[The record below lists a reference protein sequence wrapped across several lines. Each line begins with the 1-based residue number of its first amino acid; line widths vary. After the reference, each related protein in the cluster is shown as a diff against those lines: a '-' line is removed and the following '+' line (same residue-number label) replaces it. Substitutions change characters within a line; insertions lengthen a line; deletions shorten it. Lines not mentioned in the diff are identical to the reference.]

1 MESMAR
7 LSEQNAALRVRL
19 DSAEQFTARTLM
31 RATRLAQVIAV
42 LGNDADLETTTGRAA
57 VELAELFSCDMA
69 LLLLESPDGLQ
80 VAGHWGVRACDL
92 PSDGSGLRA
101 LEVIAAQRSVG
112 IASSA
117 VVTLPHWLDSYEPQH
132 VAWGRLLVGDESLGL
147 MVLIRRADEPFQV
160 SEENELRAIT
170 YRIAL
175 AVENG
180 LLHRHMRSQLAQLHR
195 LQELTADLAGM
206 IEPEAVGQRI
216 ADTLVAEAGV
226 TASMVMLERAG
237 QSTLLASAGH
247 AERSTELPETGARRL
262 DDRWRH
268 FPLSVAERAVGLV
281 MVEGAP
287 EVGSELHE
295 LLLHL
300 VGLAALALD
309 KALLYERTNEQ
320 ARHDAL
326 TGLLGHRVFCEM
338 LEEQLLS
345 GQSFSVVVVDIDDFK
360 EINDLHGHSAG
371 DEVLRVIAHT
381 LRRGV
386 RNEDNVFRVGG
397 EEFYA
402 LLPGLTPAEALVAA
416 DRLRDHV
423 AQVGS
428 TMAYPVTVSAG
439 VASFPTHA
447 ESRGALLA
455 AADAALYVSKR
466 GGKNRTSLAG
476 EGEPTDPAGADRTVR
491 LAFLMQKDAD
501 TVTHSIHTANLA
513 VRIARAMGLP
523 DGRVADLRT
532 AAKLH
537 DIGKIGV
544 PSAILTNPGPLDEDE
559 LRIIK
564 THPVVGAELLNAW
577 GMTVPAR
584 IVLQHHERVDGRGYP
599 SGLSGNEIDLES
611 RIIHVCD
618 AFLAMTLDRPYRRA
632 LSQEATLEEILCHR
646 GTQFDEHVVDAL
658 ITICKVPEVGA
669 VKYAA

>member
-1 MESMAR
+1 MSRNVRPVPEMDTVER
-7 LSEQNAALRVRL
+7 LSEQNAALRERL
-19 DSAEQFTARTLM
+19 ESAEQFTARTLM

-42 LGNDADLETTTGRAA
+42 LGHDTDLDTTTGRAA

-69 LLLLESPDGLQ
+69 LLLLESPDGFQ
-80 VAGHWGVRACDL
+80 VAGHWGVRARDL
-92 PSDGSGLRA
+92 PSDGSELRA

-112 IASSA
+112 IARSDLVA
-117 VVTLPHWLDSYEPQH
+117 LPGWLDSYEPRH
-132 VAWGRLLVGDESLGL
+132 VAWARLLVGDKTLGL
-147 MVLIRRADEPFQV
+147 IVLVRRADEPFQTT
-160 SEENELRAIT
+160 EENELRAIT

-180 LLHRHMRSQLAQLHR
+180 LLHRHMRAQLAQLHR
-195 LQELTADLAGM
+195 LQLLTADLAGM

-226 TASMVMLERAG
+226 TSSMVMIERAG
-237 QSTLLASAGH
+237 QSTHLASAGH
-247 AERSTELPETGARRL
+247 AERSTELAKT
-262 DDRWRH
+262 
-268 FPLSVAERAVGLV
+268 V
-281 MVEGAP
+281 MVHGAP
-287 EVGSELHE
+287 GVGSEAHE

-309 KALLYERTNEQ
+309 KALLYEHTNEQ

-326 TGLLGHRVFCEM
+326 TGLLGHRVFYEM
-338 LEEQLLS
+338 LETQLSS
-345 GQSFSVVVVDIDDFK
+345 GQPFSVIGVDIDDFK
-360 EINDLHGHSAG
+360 EINDLHGHNAG
-371 DEVLRVIAHT
+371 DEVLRVVAHA

-386 RNEDNVFRVGG
+386 RNEDDVFRVGG

-402 LLPGLTPAEALVAA
+402 LLPGLTPVEALVAA

-439 VASFPTHA
+439 AASFPTHA
-447 ESRGALLA
+447 EGRDTLLA

-466 GGKNRTSLAG
+466 SGKNRSSMAG
-476 EGEPTDPAGADRTVR
+476 EAGPSEPAGADRSVR
-491 LAFLMQKDAD
+491 LALLMQKDAD

-513 VRIARAMGLP
+513 VRIARAMGLA
-523 DGRVADLRT
+523 DGRIADLRT

-544 PSAILTNPGPLDEDE
+544 PSAILTNPGPLDEE
-559 LRIIK
+559 EVRVVK
-564 THPVVGAELLNAW
+564 THPIVGSELLTAW
-577 GMTVPAR
+577 GLTVPAR

-599 SGLSGNEIDLES
+599 SGLSGEEIDLES

-618 AFLAMTLDRPYRRA
+618 AFVAMTLDRPYRRA
-632 LSQEATLEEILCHR
+632 LSHEAALEEVLRHR

-658 ITICKVPEVGA
+658 ITICKVPDDETVRS
-669 VKYAA
+669 AA